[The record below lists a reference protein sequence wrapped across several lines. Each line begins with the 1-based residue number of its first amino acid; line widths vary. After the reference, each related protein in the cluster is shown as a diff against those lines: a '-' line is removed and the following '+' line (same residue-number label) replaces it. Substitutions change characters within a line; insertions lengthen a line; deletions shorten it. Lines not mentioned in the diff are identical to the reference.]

1 MLENVPLFEGLT
13 PEELKTIEQH
23 TVKKPYRKNT
33 VLIERG
39 DEANTLFVLTDG
51 KVKTYIADEEGREI
65 VLNELGPG
73 VHLGEL
79 ALLADIPRTAS
90 VMTTEDSSFLVLT
103 KRSFMQCLS
112 DHPSIAFNLIR
123 SLVMR
128 TRALTESVGDLAL
141 RDVYG
146 RIAKVLSESMQEE
159 DGQLITPPFTHQQ
172 IADRVG
178 SSREMVSKILKD
190 LKIGGYLTTVGKRFV
205 LEKKLPAKW

>member
-13 PEELKTIEQH
+13 SEELKTIEQH

-79 ALLADIPRTAS
+79 ALLADIPRTA
-90 VMTTEDSSFLVLT
+90 
-103 KRSFMQCLS
+103 
-112 DHPSIAFNLIR
+112 N
-123 SLVMR
+123 
-128 TRALTESVGDLAL
+128 TRHAS
-141 RDVYG
+141 
-146 RIAKVLSESMQEE
+146 K
-159 DGQLITPPFTHQQ
+159 PP
-172 IADRVG
+172 
-178 SSREMVSKILKD
+178 
-190 LKIGGYLTTVGKRFV
+190 
-205 LEKKLPAKW
+205 